1 MLAIVCPGQGSQTP
15 GFLRPW
21 LELPDFRSRMT
32 WLSACAGMDLVHY
45 GTEADAPTI
54 KDTAVA
60 QPLIVASGLVSLLA
74 LFEHPVEGFRSVSAG
89 AGHSVGE
96 ITAAAAAGVLTAE
109 QAMVFVRERGAGM
122 ADSAAVTPTGM
133 SAVMGGEQSEV
144 VAHLEAKGLTPANMN
159 GAGQIVAAGTLEQLE
174 DLKAEPPAKAR
185 VVPLPVAGA
194 FHTEHMA
201 PALDRLSA
209 FAGAISTHDP
219 RIPLVSNKDGL
230 VVHDGTKVLKRLVTQ
245 VRNPVR
251 WDLTMETFKAMGV
264 TGLIEIPPAGTLV
277 GLAKRAMPGVETL
290 AVKTPDDLDDA
301 HRMVREHGVLED
313 DIEPAWR
320 LVIAPAKGTI
330 TRAPLAEGDT
340 IRPGETIG
348 QVVTARDAYNA
359 VAPHGGRIIEWL
371 VEDEDP
377 VSPGQPLVR
386 LHPAGA

>member
-1 MLAIVCPGQGSQTP
+1 MIAVVCPGQGSQKP
-15 GFLRPW
+15 GFLT
-21 LELPDFRSRMT
+21 E
-32 WLSACAGMDLVHY
+32 WLSVPGVSDHLSELSDAAGLDLTHY
-45 GTEADAPTI
+45 GTQADEETI

-60 QPLIVASGLVSLLA
+60 QPLIVAAGLVAGRLLA
-74 LFEHPVEGFRSVSAG
+74 PSLEDRSDVVF

-96 ITAAAAAGVLTAE
+96 ITAAALSGVLSEAD
-109 QAMVFVRERGAGM
+109 AMRFVRVRATEM
-122 ADSAAVTPTGM
+122 ARAAAVSPTGM
-133 SAVMGGEQSEV
+133 AAVLGGKPDD
-144 VAHLEAKGLTPANMN
+144 VAQAIAAVGATAANAN
-159 GAGQIVAAGTLEQLE
+159 GGGQVVAAGTIEQL
-174 DLKAEPPAKAR
+174 DALAENPPARAK
-185 VVPLPVAGA
+185 VIKLKVAGA

-245 VRNPVR
+245 VSNPVR

-290 AVKTPDDLDDA
+290 AVKTPDDLDAA